1 MRAGVHQDLEHRR
14 RLRVPELARLAA
26 RPRAEEREADLAIL
40 VEGWVDALAVREVV
54 DGGRLLRE
62 LGRELQVEDEDA
74 ILVGGAR
81 PASHEVRAQGRSE
94 HRRE

>member
-1 MRAGVHQDLEHRR
+1 MHLDRDENLEDIRGE
-14 RLRVPELARLAA
+14 RVPQLAALLA

-40 VEGWVDALAVREVV
+40 VEVGVDALAVREVV
-54 DGGRLLRE
+54 HGGRLLRE